1 MKHNITGKHMRARNA
16 LLGKQQPLETRLPK
30 ASVKE
35 NETVHG
41 QFVKAGQPA
50 NHYFNRT
57 QRSCS
62 WSRARYLFTF
72 LSILNLT

>member
-50 NHYFNRT
+50 NHLIGHNAVAHGHVQGIFLL
-57 QRSCS
+57 SCQ
-62 WSRARYLFTF
+62 F
-72 LSILNLT
+72 